1 MPRIN
6 YILDI
11 TLGRYME
18 FYWVNIGATHQTVI
32 DQHFLWAPK
41 SSVNKV
47 GNEVT
52 RLYWDNVGKVRQG
65 DIIFC
70 CYNQRI
76 SFLAIAD
83 GDSYPEERPMS
94 RSFLDWDAV
103 GNRVD
108 VQIVELDRK
117 VHRDEISSEFIARFN
132 NRSLPT
138 LFSNQATLN
147 QIYMAHL
154 PADAGMYLLEA
165 VNQTARCEDVFI
177 RAGSVEPTK
186 ISATTREALVMAR
199 VGQGKFRADLIKRWG
214 GRCAL
219 TGLQNVNL
227 MVASH
232 INAWALSDNIERLD
246 VENGL
251 LLAPHIDRLFDQGLI
266 SFSDDGALQISHVLN
281 SEERVIFGLDRFTKI
296 DALSRR
302 NLVYL
307 ERHRRRFNFL

>member
-1 MPRIN
+1 
-6 YILDI
+6 
-11 TLGRYME
+11 ME
-18 FYWVNIGATHQTVI
+18 FYWVNIGTTHKTVI

-70 CYNQRI
+70 CYDQRI

-83 GDSYPEERPMS
+83 GNSYTEERPMS
-94 RSFLDWDAV
+94 RSFGEWDAV

-132 NRSLPT
+132 NRSMPS
-138 LFSNQATLN
+138 LFSNQAKLN

-165 VNQTARCEDVFI
+165 VNQTSRCEDAFI
-177 RAGSVEPTK
+177 ETGTLEPSK
-186 ISATTREALVMAR
+186 ISATVREALVMAR
-199 VGQGKFRADLIKRWG
+199 IGQGKFRADLINRWG

-232 INAWALSDNIERLD
+232 INSWALSDNIERLD

-266 SFSDDGALQISHVLN
+266 SFSDNGALRISPTLN
-281 SEERVIFGLDRFTKI
+281 GEDRVIFGLDRFTKI
-296 DALSRR
+296 DALSKR
-302 NLVYL
+302 NRTYLV
-307 ERHRRRFNFL
+307 RHRKRFNFL

>member
-1 MPRIN
+1 
-6 YILDI
+6 
-11 TLGRYME
+11 ME
-18 FYWVNIGATHQTVI
+18 FYWVNIGGTHKTVI

-41 SSVNKV
+41 SSVSKV

-70 CYNQRI
+70 CYDQRI

-83 GDSYPEERPMS
+83 GDSYTEARPMS
-94 RSFLDWDAV
+94 RAFQEWDAI

-117 VHRDEISSEFIARFN
+117 VHRDEIATEFIARFN
-132 NRSLPT
+132 NRTAPS

-165 VNQTARCEDVFI
+165 VNQLARCEEAFI
-177 RAGSVEPTK
+177 STGTTDSAK
-186 ISATTREALVMAR
+186 ISATTREALVMSR
-199 VGQGKFRADLIKRWG
+199 IGQGKFRADVIKRWG

-232 INAWALSDNIERLD
+232 INAWALSNNAERLD

-266 SFSDDGALQISHVLN
+266 SFSERGTMQISPML
-281 SEERVIFGLDRFTKI
+281 SGDDRAIFGLDRFRQI
-296 DALSRR
+296 DALTIGNFS
-302 NLVYL
+302 YL
-307 ERHRRRFNFL
+307 ERHRKRFNFI

>member
-1 MPRIN
+1 
-6 YILDI
+6 
-11 TLGRYME
+11 ME
-18 FYWVNIGATHQTVI
+18 FYWVNIGATHKTVL

-52 RLYWDNVGKVRQG
+52 RLFWDNVGKVRQG

-70 CYNQRI
+70 CYDQRI

-83 GDSYPEERPMS
+83 GDSYTEERPIA
-94 RSFLDWDAV
+94 RSFGEWDAI

-108 VQIVELDRK
+108 VQIVELDRR

-132 NRSLPT
+132 NRSMPS

-165 VNQTARCEDVFI
+165 VNQTARCEEAFI
-177 RAGSVEPTK
+177 NSGTYAPTK

-199 VGQGKFRADLIKRWG
+199 VGQGKFRADLIKRWSG
-214 GRCAL
+214 KCAL

-232 INAWALSDNIERLD
+232 INSWALSNNVERLD
-246 VENGL
+246 VDNGL

-266 SFSDDGALQISHVLN
+266 SFSDNGMLQISPNL
-281 SEERVIFGLDRFTKI
+281 SGEDRLIFGLDKFTRI
-296 DALSRR
+296 AALSSG
-302 NLVYL
+302 NLSYL
-307 ERHRRRFNFL
+307 ERHRQRFNFL

>member
-1 MPRIN
+1 
-6 YILDI
+6 
-11 TLGRYME
+11 ME
-18 FYWVNIGATHQTVI
+18 FYWVNIGATHKTVI

-70 CYNQRI
+70 CYDQRI

-83 GDSYPEERPMS
+83 GDSYTEERPVT
-94 RSFLDWDAV
+94 RDFREWDAV

-117 VHRDEISSEFIARFN
+117 VHRDEIATEFIARFN
-132 NRSLPT
+132 NRSAPS

-165 VNQTARCEDVFI
+165 VSQTARCEEAFI
-177 RAGSVEPTK
+177 RSGTTEPAK
-186 ISATTREALVMAR
+186 ISATTREALVMSR

-232 INAWALSDNIERLD
+232 INAWALSTNIERLD
-246 VENGL
+246 VDNGL

-266 SFSDDGALQISHVLN
+266 SFSDRGTLQVSPSLN
-281 SEERVIFGLDRFTKI
+281 VEDREIFGLNRFRQI
-296 DALSRR
+296 QALSRG
-302 NLVYL
+302 NLFYL
-307 ERHRRRFNFL
+307 ARHRRRFNYI

>member
-1 MPRIN
+1 
-6 YILDI
+6 
-11 TLGRYME
+11 ME
-18 FYWVNIGATHQTVI
+18 FYWVNIGGTHKTVI

-41 SSVNKV
+41 SSVSKV

-70 CYNQRI
+70 CYDQRI

-83 GDSYPEERPMS
+83 DDSYTEARPMS
-94 RSFLDWDAV
+94 RAFQQWDV
-103 GNRVD
+103 IGNRVD
-108 VQIVELDRK
+108 VQIVEIDRK
-117 VHRDEISSEFIARFN
+117 VHRDEIATEFMARFN
-132 NRSLPT
+132 NRSAPS

-165 VNQTARCEDVFI
+165 VNQLARCEEAFI
-177 RAGSVEPTK
+177 SSGAPDSAK
-186 ISATTREALVMAR
+186 ISATTREALVMSR
-199 VGQGKFRADLIKRWG
+199 IGQGKFRADVIKRWG
-214 GRCAL
+214 GQCAL

-232 INAWALSDNIERLD
+232 INAWALSNNAERLD

-266 SFSDDGALQISHVLN
+266 SFSETGALQVSPLL
-281 SEERVIFGLDRFTKI
+281 SSKDGVIFGLDRFTQI
-296 DALSRR
+296 QSLSKG
-302 NLVYL
+302 NLFYL
-307 ERHRRRFNFL
+307 ERHRRRFNFIKEF

>member
-1 MPRIN
+1 
-6 YILDI
+6 
-11 TLGRYME
+11 ME
-18 FYWVNIGATHQTVI
+18 FYWVNIGTTHRTVI

-83 GDSYPEERPMS
+83 GNSYTEERPMS
-94 RSFLDWDAV
+94 RSFGEWDAI

-132 NRSLPT
+132 NRSTPS
-138 LFSNQATLN
+138 LFSAQARLN

-165 VNQTARCEDVFI
+165 VNQTARSEDAFI
-177 RAGSVEPTK
+177 RAGTAEPAK
-186 ISATTREALVMAR
+186 ISPTTREALVMAR
-199 VGQGKFRADLIKRWG
+199 LGQGKFRADLIKRWG

-219 TGLQNVNL
+219 TGLKNVNL

-232 INAWALSDNIERLD
+232 INSWALSDNIERLD

-266 SFSDDGALQISHVLN
+266 SFSDNGSLQISPALN
-281 SEERVIFGLDRFTKI
+281 GDDRVIFGLDRFTKI
-296 DALSRR
+296 ETLSVK
-302 NLVYL
+302 NLFYL
-307 ERHRRRFNFL
+307 ERHRRRFSFL

>member
-1 MPRIN
+1 
-6 YILDI
+6 
-11 TLGRYME
+11 ME
-18 FYWVNIGATHQTVI
+18 FYWVNIGATHKTVI

-41 SSVNKV
+41 SSVSEV

-52 RLYWDNVGKVRQG
+52 WLYWDNVGKVRQG

-70 CYNQRI
+70 CYDQRI

-83 GDSYPEERPMS
+83 GDSYTEERPMT
-94 RSFLDWDAV
+94 RAFQEWDAV

-117 VHRDEISSEFIARFN
+117 VHRDEIATEFIARFN
-132 NRSLPT
+132 KRSVPS

-165 VNQTARCEDVFI
+165 VHQTARCEEAFI
-177 RAGSVEPTK
+177 SSGTTEPAK
-186 ISATTREALVMAR
+186 ISATTREALVMSR
-199 VGQGKFRADLIKRWG
+199 IGQGKFRADLIKRWH

-232 INAWALSDNIERLD
+232 INAWALSNNAERLD

-251 LLAPHIDRLFDQGLI
+251 LLAPHIDRLFDQGMI
-266 SFSDDGALQISHVLN
+266 SFSDRGYLQISHMLDA
-281 SEERVIFGLDRFTKI
+281 EDRIILGLDRFTKI
-296 DALSRR
+296 DSLSGK
-302 NLVYL
+302 NLLYL
-307 ERHRRRFNFL
+307 QRHRTRFNYI

>member
-1 MPRIN
+1 
-6 YILDI
+6 
-11 TLGRYME
+11 ME
-18 FYWVNIGATHQTVI
+18 FYWVNIGATHKTVI

-52 RLYWDNVGKVRQG
+52 RLFWDNVGKVRQG

-70 CYNQRI
+70 CYDQRI

-83 GDSYPEERPMS
+83 GDSYTEERPIA
-94 RSFLDWDAV
+94 RSFGEWDAI

-108 VQIVELDRK
+108 VQIVELDRR

-132 NRSLPT
+132 NRSVPS

-154 PADAGMYLLEA
+154 PADAGMFLLEA
-165 VNQTARCEDVFI
+165 VNQTARCEEAFI
-177 RAGSVEPTK
+177 SSGSSEPAK

-199 VGQGKFRADLIKRWG
+199 VGQGRFRADLIKRWG
-214 GRCAL
+214 GKCAL

-232 INAWALSDNIERLD
+232 INSWALSNNVERLD
-246 VENGL
+246 VDNGL

-266 SFSDDGALQISHVLN
+266 SFSGDGMLQISPNL
-281 SEERVIFGLDRFTKI
+281 SGDDRLIFGLDKFTRI
-296 DALSRR
+296 MTLSGG
-302 NLVYL
+302 NLSYL
-307 ERHRRRFNFL
+307 ERHRKRFNFL

>member
-1 MPRIN
+1 
-6 YILDI
+6 
-11 TLGRYME
+11 ME
-18 FYWVNIGATHQTVI
+18 FYWVNIGTTHKTVI

-70 CYNQRI
+70 CYDQRI

-83 GDSYPEERPMS
+83 GDSYTEQRPRAS
-94 RSFLDWDAV
+94 SFGEWDAI

-108 VQIVELDRK
+108 VQIVELDRR

-132 NRSLPT
+132 NRSMPS
-138 LFSNQATLN
+138 LFSNQGTLN

-154 PADAGMYLLEA
+154 PADAGMFLLEA
-165 VNQTARCEDVFI
+165 VNQTARCEEAFI
-177 RAGSVEPTK
+177 SSGNSEAAK

-214 GRCAL
+214 GKCAL

-232 INAWALSDNIERLD
+232 INSWALSNNVERLD
-246 VENGL
+246 VDNGL

-266 SFSDDGALQISHVLN
+266 SFSGDGTLQISPNL
-281 SEERVIFGLDRFTKI
+281 SADDRLIFGLDKFTRI
-296 DALSRR
+296 DTLSIG
-302 NLVYL
+302 NLSYL
-307 ERHRRRFNFL
+307 ERHRIRFNFL

>member
-1 MPRIN
+1 
-6 YILDI
+6 
-11 TLGRYME
+11 ME
-18 FYWVNIGATHQTVI
+18 FYWVNIGTTHRTVI

-83 GDSYPEERPMS
+83 GNSYTEERPMS
-94 RSFLDWDAV
+94 RSFGEWDAV

-117 VHRDEISSEFIARFN
+117 IHRDEISSEFIARFN
-132 NRSLPT
+132 NRSTPS
-138 LFSNQATLN
+138 LFSAQARLN

-165 VNQTARCEDVFI
+165 VNQTARSEDAFI
-177 RAGSVEPTK
+177 RAGTTEPTK
-186 ISATTREALVMAR
+186 ISPTTREALVMAR
-199 VGQGKFRADLIKRWG
+199 LGQGKFRADLIKRWD

-232 INAWALSDNIERLD
+232 INSWVLSDNIERLD

-266 SFSDDGALQISHVLN
+266 SFSDNGSLQISPALN
-281 SEERVIFGLDRFTKI
+281 GGDRVIFGLDRFTKI
-296 DALSRR
+296 EALSMR
-302 NLVYL
+302 NLFYL